1 MKQIGGHKDR
11 YHYYRDIQR
20 ENTIEFITIAIKDIE
35 LNHITLQAK
44 TTDNEKDIAT
54 DL

>member
-1 MKQIGGHKDR
+1 MEQIGGHEDR
-11 YHYYRDIQR
+11 YHYYRDVQR
-20 ENTIEFITIAIKDIE
+20 ENAIESITIAIKDIE

-44 TTDNEKDIAT
+44 PADNEKNIAT